1 MRTRFHSQPQVL
13 RWIAEGE
20 HQEQD
25 FKLRIDDA
33 RKIAKTLSAFAN
45 TSGGKLLV
53 GVKDNGTIAGVKE
66 EEEYHMLQHAAQQ
79 HCKPPVELQFQAWK
93 VEDKLI
99 LEVNVSSASKKPI
112 LAEFEKENWKAFLRE
127 NDQNIL
133 APAVMLDV
141 WKMADS
147 PLPENFAYTEREQIL
162 LTELQ
167 QGPQTL
173 SWLCKKTKTKRFTLQ
188 KIISKLI
195 RWDIIQWKVQGGI
208 AFYSIKK

>member
-1 MRTRFHSQPQVL
+1 MQTKFL
-13 RWIAEGE
+13 IAAMLLTGLSWAFPSSVFA
-20 HQEQD
+20 QKGWVSLFD
-25 FKLRIDDA
+25 G
-33 RKIAKTLSAFAN
+33 KTTN
-45 TSGGKLLV
+45 GWHTYGKTTV
-53 GVKDNGTIAGVKE
+53 G
-66 EEEYHMLQHAAQQ
+66 
-79 HCKPPVELQFQAWK
+79 QAWK

-99 LEVNVSSASKKPI
+99 LEVNVVPASKKPI

-147 PLPENFAYTEREQIL
+147 PLPENFTYTEREQIL
-162 LTELQ
+162 LNELQ

-195 RWDIIQWKVQGGI
+195 RWEIVQWKVQGGI

>member
-1 MRTRFHSQPQVL
+1 MRTRFQSQPQVL

-66 EEEYHMLQHAAQQ
+66 EEEYHMLQHAAHQ

-99 LEVNVSSASKKPI
+99 LEVNVVPASKKPI

-147 PLPENFAYTEREQIL
+147 PLPENFTYTEREQIL
-162 LTELQ
+162 LNELQ

-195 RWDIIQWKVQGGI
+195 RWEIVQWKVQGGI